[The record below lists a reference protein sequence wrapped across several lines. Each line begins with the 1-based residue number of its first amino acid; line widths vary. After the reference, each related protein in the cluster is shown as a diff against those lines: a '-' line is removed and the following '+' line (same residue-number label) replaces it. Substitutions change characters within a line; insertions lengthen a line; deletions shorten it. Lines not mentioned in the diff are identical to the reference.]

1 MDSRNKTTK
10 VSVIQSEQ
18 DLERAFSIRRRVF
31 IDEQHVPPEDEFD
44 EHDTLTS
51 DCVHVLA
58 EADGEAAGTGRMR
71 RSDTYGKLERICML
85 PDCRGRGIGQAVIKA
100 LEQEAVSQGLQAV
113 KLHGQTHAEGFYQ
126 KLGYETVSDVFME
139 DGIPHIVMT
148 KQLKEREE

>member
-1 MDSRNKTTK
+1 MTSIEGIK
-10 VSVIQSEQ
+10 VNVIQSQQ
-18 DLERAFSIRRRVF
+18 DLEQAFSIRRRVF
-31 IDEQHVPPEDEFD
+31 IDEQQVPPEDEFD
-44 EHDTLTS
+44 ENDTLTA

-85 PDCRGRGIGQAVIKA
+85 PHYRGRGIGQAVIGA
-100 LEQEAVSQGLQAV
+100 LEREAAAKGLEAV

-148 KQLKEREE
+148 KQLNEQEE